1 MAQSDSASAADADEK
16 MAAFVSEMAGVFG
29 DDHRD
34 HLQEWTAR
42 IVRGYR
48 DRVDF
53 DAIGV
58 MFTGIKEAFPD
69 AELTDKHGFAQNFA
83 ASSSEDFIT
92 YVQNPASR
100 TAAVA
105 KAYGIQASVMRVLV
119 SDASVLASQTEGD
132 ATTKLVHFDVTPFSE
147 DQLLVYFNTEDDV
160 SSMQSSK
167 SG

>member
-1 MAQSDSASAADADEK
+1 MAQSDSASAVDADEK
-16 MAAFVSEMAGVFG
+16 MASFVSEMAGVFG
-29 DDHRD
+29 DDHRG

-53 DAIGV
+53 DAIGS

-69 AELTDKHGFAQNFA
+69 AELTDKHGFVQNFP
-83 ASSSEDFIT
+83 ASSAGDFIT
-92 YVQNPASR
+92 YVQKPASR
-100 TAAVA
+100 ATSVA
-105 KAYGIQASVMRVLV
+105 KAYGIQSATMLVLV
-119 SDASVLASQTEGD
+119 SDANVLASQTEGD

-147 DQLLVYFNTEDDV
+147 NQLLVYFNTEDDV